1 MTDKRHA
8 SLRRA
13 ASLYGWQRRRP
24 GSSGFVW
31 RCAGN
36 VASPVR
42 LSRRGGG
49 LRRQAGVGVLLAS
62 RGWAGQTPPTWH
74 GGEPLPRPCH
84 TRRLSLLS
92 LHLHSLSSSTLP
104 PFIYSF
110 LHLSPLVTSFNPL
123 FFIATLYCHYSL
135 LPHLAYQNRPLL
147 KVIHHLQT
155 TVDHLLFKQ
164 THKIS
169 AKRNSIPYLTSVIT
183 RETSDTLGNTIL
195 FNSKR

>member
-1 MTDKRHA
+1 MPNIWGCLIFVDTGRGRADLFGGVRET
-8 SLRRA
+8 LRRPSA
-13 ASLYGWQRRRP
+13 FQEG
-24 GSSGFVW
+24 
-31 RCAGN
+31 
-36 VASPVR
+36 
-42 LSRRGGG
+42 GGG

-62 RGWAGQTPPTWH
+62 RGWAGQTPPPWH
-74 GGEPLPRPCH
+74 GGEPLPWPWH

-104 PFIYSF
+104 PFLYSF
-110 LHLSPLVTSFNPL
+110 LHLSPLIPSFNPP

-147 KVIHHLQT
+147 KVIHHLQI

-169 AKRNSIPYLTSVIT
+169 AKRNSIPY
-183 RETSDTLGNTIL
+183 
-195 FNSKR
+195 